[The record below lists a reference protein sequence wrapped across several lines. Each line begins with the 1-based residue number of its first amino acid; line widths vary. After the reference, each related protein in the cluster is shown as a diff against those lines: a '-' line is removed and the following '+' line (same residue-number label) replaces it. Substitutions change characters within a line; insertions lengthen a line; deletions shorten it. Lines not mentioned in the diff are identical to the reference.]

1 LTAKG
6 RGGAFHEGWA
16 SNTAIFGQ
24 KTSPLRPG
32 SCNNFKIVQIGARE
46 IDAGMKTPKVFQ
58 AGAGRRTKSGKVAI
72 AAAIALSAAAFLRAT
87 DPGPIA
93 QLRERTFDA
102 YQRLKP
108 RPYGDYPVRIADI
121 DEASLAALGQ
131 WPWPRTR
138 LAFLVKRLEE
148 LGAAAIVFDVI
159 FAEPDRTSPQHLA
172 TDHDYGDQAESQRI
186 ATFMA
191 QFPDHDQVFAAAIEQ
206 APVVIGFALAAR
218 PNDRRPVVKAGFA
231 FVGAKPQDVLSRFE
245 GAAASLDLFEKAASG
260 IGGVNLS
267 ASDTPDVVRR
277 LPMLFTDG
285 NKVYP
290 SLAAEALRVAQQQK
304 TITVR
309 GTGAS
314 GEFALGRSA
323 LLDLRIGSFHVPL
336 TSQGEV
342 WLYYDHDRPERYVSV
357 QDIFQPAMDDKI
369 RPQIEGHI
377 LFVGTSAAGL
387 LDVRSTSLGQLVPGV
402 SIEAQVAE
410 QILGQTFLFRPD
422 WANGAEI
429 LGTIML
435 GTMLTCLLLLLRAEY
450 AALIGALI
458 IAAWNG
464 ASWLAFA
471 NFGLLFDPI
480 YPSLGALLAYLTV
493 IGVLYVASDRDRK
506 FVRQAFGQ
514 YLAPELLAKLEQT
527 PQMLRLG
534 GENRPITLMF
544 VDVRDFAAISES
556 LTANELVEFINRL
569 LSRLT
574 SAIQAELGTIDKY
587 IQNCIMAFWNAPL
600 DIADHQ
606 ARACRAALKMRTAL
620 ADLNAEDAFGFRR
633 RGLGEVRIGIGIN
646 TGVACVGNMGSQQRF
661 NYSATGDVVDTTARV
676 QTGCKQFRVDI
687 VISDDVA
694 GAASSLA
701 MLEGGGM
708 NLKGKSRPVKLFA
721 LVGDEQAAMSAE
733 FKELRRHHM
742 QLLATIEARQSA
754 EAADALVQCRLLAGP
769 LLSSFYDRF
778 EERIHEFSE
787 PIRLIA
793 AK

>member
-1 LTAKG
+1 
-6 RGGAFHEGWA
+6 
-16 SNTAIFGQ
+16 
-24 KTSPLRPG
+24 
-32 SCNNFKIVQIGARE
+32 
-46 IDAGMKTPKVFQ
+46 MKTPKIFQ
-58 AGAGRRTKSGKVAI
+58 AGAGRRTKSGRVAI
-72 AAAIALSAAAFLRAT
+72 VAAIALSAAAFLRAT

-102 YQRLKP
+102 YQRFKP

-138 LAFLVKRLEE
+138 LASLVKRLEE

-159 FAEPDRTSPQHLA
+159 FSEPDRTSPQHLA
-172 TDHDYGDQAESQRI
+172 ADQSSSDQADSQRI
-186 ATFMA
+186 AAFMA

-206 APVVIGFALAAR
+206 APVVIGFALAALANDHR
-218 PNDRRPVVKAGFA
+218 PAVKAGFA
-231 FVGAKPQDVLSRFE
+231 FVGAKPQEALSRFE
-245 GAAASLDLFEKAASG
+245 GATVNLDLLEKAASG

-267 ASDTPDVVRR
+267 TSDTPDVVRR

-285 NKVYP
+285 KKVYP
-290 SLAAEALRVAQQQK
+290 SLAAEALRVAQQQQ

-314 GEFALGRSA
+314 GELDLGGPA

-342 WLYYDHDRPERYVSV
+342 WLYYDHNRPQRYLSV
-357 QDIFQPAMDDKI
+357 QDILQPAMEDKI
-369 RPQIEGHI
+369 RPQVEGHI
-377 LFVGTSAAGL
+377 LFVGASAAGL
-387 LDVRSTSLGQLVPGV
+387 NDMRSTSLGELVPGV
-402 SIEAQVAE
+402 SIEAQAAE
-410 QILGQTFLFRPD
+410 QILSQAFLFRPD

-429 LGTIML
+429 VGMILLGA
-435 GTMLTCLLLLLRAEY
+435 MLTCLLHLLRAEY
-450 AALIGALI
+450 AALIGAAL

-464 ASWLAFA
+464 VSWLAFV

-480 YPSLGALLAYLTV
+480 YPSLGALLAYLSV
-493 IGVLYVASDRDRK
+493 IGVLYVASDRERK

-514 YLAPELLAKLEQT
+514 YLAPELLAKLEQK

-534 GENRPITLMF
+534 GENRPITIMF
-544 VDVRDFAAISES
+544 VDVRDFTAISES
-556 LTANELVEFINRL
+556 LTAHELVEFINLL

-574 SAIQAELGTIDKY
+574 EAIQGELGTIDKY
-587 IQNCIMAFWNAPL
+587 IQNCVMAFWNAPL
-600 DIADHQ
+600 DIADHK
-606 ARACRAALKMRTAL
+606 ARACRAALKMRIAL
-620 ADLNAEDAFGFRR
+620 ADLNAQDAFGFRR

-661 NYSATGDVVDTTARV
+661 NYSAMGDVVDTTARV
-676 QTGCKQFRVDI
+676 QTSCRQFRVDI

-694 GAASSLA
+694 AATLSFA
-701 MLEGGGM
+701 MLEGGAM

-721 LVGDEQAAMSAE
+721 LVGDEETAIGAE
-733 FKELRRHHM
+733 FKELRRHHV
-742 QLLATIEARQSA
+742 QLLAAIEARQSA
-754 EAADALVQCRLLAGP
+754 EAAEALVQCRLLAGP

-778 EERIHEFSE
+778 EDRIREFSDE
-787 PIRLIA
+787 TVRLIA